1 MLRVHDD
8 FVVARVSYL
17 HYCTYNKKDGCFTDY
32 FRIVRKK
39 DLNRYKRQ
47 HSNKGNCF
55 CKKSLQII
63 IHFVFLQIK
72 NYFLCNLWKH
82 SSRIGEWNLELLYI
96 EAKKGHKKRPL
107 YSDPNYKSYVIH
119 GVLHITF

>member
-1 MLRVHDD
+1 ME
-8 FVVARVSYL
+8 
-17 HYCTYNKKDGCFTDY
+17 
-32 FRIVRKK
+32 
-39 DLNRYKRQ
+39 RYKRQ

>member
-1 MLRVHDD
+1 MLASTIQGMLEAEMDD
-8 FVVARVSYL
+8 QL
-17 HYCTYNKKDGCFTDY
+17 G
-32 FRIVRKK
+32 
-39 DLNRYKRQ
+39 YKRQ

-96 EAKKGHKKRPL
+96 EAQKGHKKRPL
-107 YSDPNYKSYVIH
+107 YSDQNYKSYVIH
-119 GVLHITF
+119 VVLT